1 MIQLFRLFKKFG
13 DHTAL
18 HDVSMHVA
26 KGEFVFI
33 TGPSGA
39 GKTTLL
45 RLIHGSEKPSSGNI
59 LVDSINLSRIS
70 RVRLDLLRQK
80 IGYVFQDF
88 KLLPNRTVSE
98 NVSIALEIMGAPD
111 SVIQSKTR
119 QVLEFV
125 GLKKKAHLLPLV
137 LSGGEQQRVAI
148 ARAMVKDPL
157 ILLADEPTGNL
168 DSDLTTRIMEMFKEI
183 HQRGATVVVATHSRE
198 LLENNDFRTI
208 VLNQGII

>member
-13 DHTAL
+13 DLTAL
-18 HDVSMHVA
+18 NDINVNIGR
-26 KGEFVFI
+26 GEFVFI

-45 RLIHGSEKPSSGNI
+45 RLIYGSERPSSGNI
-59 LVDSINLSRIS
+59 LVNSINLSRIS

-98 NVSIALEIMGAPD
+98 NISIVLEIMGESD
-111 SVIQSKTR
+111 SVIQRKTR
-119 QVLEFV
+119 QVLDSV
-125 GLKKKAHLLPLV
+125 GLREKAHLPPLA

-148 ARAMVKDPL
+148 ARAMVKDPI

-168 DSDLTTRIMEMFKEI
+168 DSDLSIRTMALFEEM

-198 LLENNDFRTI
+198 LLDNNDFRTI
-208 VLNQGII
+208 VLNQGRI

>member
-1 MIQLFRLFKKFG
+1 MIQLFHLFKKFG

-18 HDVSMHVA
+18 NDINVNIDR
-26 KGEFVFI
+26 GEFVFV

-45 RLIHGSEKPSSGNI
+45 RLIYGSERPTSGNI
-59 LVDSINLSRIS
+59 LVNSINLSRIN

-98 NVSIALEIMGAPD
+98 NVSIVLEVMGEPD
-111 SVIQSKTR
+111 SVIQRKTR
-119 QVLEFV
+119 QVLESV
-125 GLKKKAHLLPLV
+125 GLRAKAHLPPLA

-148 ARAMVKDPL
+148 ARALVKDPI

-168 DSDLTTRIMEMFKEI
+168 DSDLSIRTMALFEEI

-198 LLENNDFRTI
+198 LLDNNDFRMI
-208 VLNQGII
+208 VLNQGRI

>member
-18 HDVSMHVA
+18 HDVSVNIA
-26 KGEFVFI
+26 GGEFVFI

-45 RLIHGSEKPSSGNI
+45 RLIYGSERPSSGHI
-59 LVDSINLSRIS
+59 LVNSINLSRIS
-70 RVRLDLLRQK
+70 RMRLDLLRQK

-88 KLLPNRTVSE
+88 KLLPSRSVLE
-98 NVSIALEIMGAPD
+98 NVSIVLEIMGVPD
-111 SVIQSKTR
+111 SVLQSKTR
-119 QVLEFV
+119 QVLESV
-125 GLKKKAHLLPLV
+125 GLKNKAHLLPHD

-148 ARAMVKDPL
+148 ARAMVKDPI

-168 DSDLTTRIMEMFKEI
+168 DSDLTARTMALFKEI

-198 LLENNDFRTI
+198 LLDNNDFRTI
-208 VLNQGII
+208 VLNQGRI

>member
-18 HDVSMHVA
+18 HDVSVNIA
-26 KGEFVFI
+26 RGEFVFI

-45 RLIHGSEKPSSGNI
+45 RLIYGSERPTSGNI
-59 LVDSINLSRIS
+59 LVNSINLSRIS
-70 RVRLDLLRQK
+70 RARLDFLRQK

-88 KLLPNRTVSE
+88 KLLPNRTVME
-98 NVSIALEIMGAPD
+98 NVSIVLEIMGA
-111 SVIQSKTR
+111 SESMIQSKTR
-119 QVLEFV
+119 EVLESV
-125 GLKKKAHLLPLV
+125 GLWKKAHLPPLV

-148 ARAMVKDPL
+148 ARAMVKDPI

-168 DSDLTTRIMEMFKEI
+168 DSDSTIRTMALFKEI
-183 HQRGATVVVATHSRE
+183 HHRGATVVVATHSRE
-198 LLENNDFRTI
+198 LLDNNDFRTI
-208 VLNQGII
+208 VLNQGRF

>member
-168 DSDLTTRIMEMFKEI
+168 DSDLTTRIMELFKEI

-208 VLNQGII
+208 VLNQGRI

>member
-18 HDVSMHVA
+18 HDVNMHVA

-45 RLIHGSEKPSSGNI
+45 KLISGSEKPSSGSI
-59 LVDSINLSRIS
+59 LVNDIDLSRIGG
-70 RVRLDLLRQK
+70 VRLDLLRRK

-88 KLLPNRTVSE
+88 KLLPNRTVFE
-98 NVSIALEIMGAPD
+98 NVSIVLEIMNLPF
-111 SVIQSKTR
+111 SVIKSKTR
-119 QVLEFV
+119 QILNSV
-125 GLKKKAHLLPLV
+125 GLKEKAHLSPLA

-148 ARAMVKDPL
+148 ARAIVKEPL

-168 DSDLTTRIMEMFKEI
+168 DSDLTRRIMVLFRDV

-198 LLENNDFRTI
+198 LLDNNDFRTI
-208 VLNQGII
+208 VLNKGRI

>member
-26 KGEFVFI
+26 RGEFVFI

-168 DSDLTTRIMEMFKEI
+168 DSDLTTRIMELFKEI
-183 HQRGATVVVATHSRE
+183 HQRGATVVVATHSRA

-208 VLNQGII
+208 VLNQGRI